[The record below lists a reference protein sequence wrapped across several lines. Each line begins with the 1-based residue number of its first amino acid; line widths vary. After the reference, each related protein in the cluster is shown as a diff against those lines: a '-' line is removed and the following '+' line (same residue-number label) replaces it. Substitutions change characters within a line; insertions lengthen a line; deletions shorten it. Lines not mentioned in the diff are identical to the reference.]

1 MFDQHEGG
9 VEFAGGET
17 RSLNFPEQELRS
29 VGAVGID
36 VVDREVEWD
45 ETVYSRFGHLAAAG
59 EDLLTLRLAYVHQQ
73 ATAELAELIL

>member
-9 VEFAGGET
+9 IEFAGGET

-36 VVDREVEWD
+36 VVAQ
-45 ETVYSRFGHLAAAG
+45 SG
-59 EDLLTLRLAYVHQQ
+59 ERRIRDFTQD
-73 ATAELAELIL
+73 